1 MRRDR
6 NSFMTDFEM
15 EMMTCGSSALPYSSN
30 RLSLSYA
37 LTKLD

>member
-15 EMMTCGSSALPYSSN
+15 DHCAYSSN
-30 RLSLSYA
+30 RLSLAYA